1 MATIAEQAVTA
12 AQPDLGWE
20 LRPAPGF
27 LRRWGKHA
35 VQNPAGAL
43 GFIIVVAFVVVGA
56 IGPYITPYDPKL
68 AIDVTARF
76 EGPSSDHWLGTNN
89 LGLDLFSRI
98 LKGARIS
105 LLFGLIVVFLG
116 FLPGSFLGILS
127 GYAGR
132 WVDYV
137 IQRSGEAWTAFPQL
151 PLFLAFITAF
161 GRGLDTIA
169 IVVAIGAVFG
179 GSRLLR
185 AVVMVEKHQE
195 YVTAARALG
204 ARESRILLRH
214 ILPNIMPYIIVGLSS
229 VFAIAILAEAAL
241 SFLGLGL
248 ETGEP
253 GWGNDLAAA
262 REFGSQHPHMVIFP
276 GLAISIVVFGFNMLG
291 DALRDVLDPRLRGS
305 R

>member
-1 MATIAEQAVTA
+1 MATIAERAVTA
-12 AQPDLGWE
+12 PEVGWE
-20 LRPAPGF
+20 LRPAPSF
-27 LRRWGKHA
+27 LRRWGRHA

-43 GFIIVVAFVVVGA
+43 GLLIVVGFVIIGI
-56 IGPYITPYDPKL
+56 IGPSIVPYDPKG
-68 AIDVTARF
+68 IDASARY
-76 EGPSSDHWLGTNN
+76 EGPSSEHWFGTTD
-89 LGLDLFSRI
+89 LGLDIFSRV
-98 LKGARIS
+98 LKGARVS

-169 IVVAIGAVFG
+169 IVVAIGAIFG

-185 AVVMVEKHQE
+185 AVALIEKHQE
-195 YVTAARALG
+195 YVMAARSLG
-204 ARESRILLRH
+204 ARESRVLFRH

-253 GWGNDLAAA
+253 GWGNDLSAA
-262 REFGSQHPHMVIFP
+262 RDFGRTHPHMVIFP
-276 GLAISIVVFGFNMLG
+276 GLAISVVVFGFNMLG
-291 DALRDVLDPRLRGS
+291 DALRDILDPRLRGS

>member
-1 MATIAEQAVTA
+1 MATLAERAVAT
-12 AQPDLGWE
+12 PDVGWE
-20 LRPAPGF
+20 LRPAPSF
-27 LRRWGKHA
+27 ARRWGRHA
-35 VQNPAGAL
+35 VQNPAGFVGL
-43 GFIIVVAFVVVGA
+43 LIVIAFVVIGL
-56 IGPYITPYDPKL
+56 IGPSVTPYDPKG
-68 AIDVTARF
+68 IDASVRL
-76 EGPSSDHWLGTNN
+76 EGPSADHWFGTNN
-89 LGLDLFSRI
+89 LGQDIFSRV
-98 LKGARIS
+98 LKGARVS

-116 FLPGSFLGILS
+116 FLPGAFLGILS
-127 GYAGR
+127 GYSGR

-185 AVVMVEKHQE
+185 AVALVEKHQE
-195 YVTAARALG
+195 YVTAARSLG
-204 ARESRILLRH
+204 ARESRVLFRH

-229 VFAIAILAEAAL
+229 IFAIAILAEAAL

-253 GWGNDLAAA
+253 GWGNDLAAG
-262 REFGSQHPHMVIFP
+262 RQYGSTNPHVVIFP
-276 GLAISIVVFGFNMLG
+276 GLAISVVVFGFNMLG
-291 DALRDVLDPRLRGS
+291 DALRDILDPRLRGS